1 MFKDQLPVLDDLNT
15 PLSREQLQ
23 VLQDQV
29 TSEGDLPSIQSQ
41 FNYSWGLIKSND
53 PTDQKLGIKT
63 LTDLYKSSPQRRR
76 ECLYYLSLGCF
87 KVGDYANARRYIDSL
102 ILHEPTNEQ
111 FIQLQKIIQDKIAT
125 DGLVGIAL
133 VSGIV
138 AIGATALSL
147 LLTKK
152 KR

>member
-1 MFKDQLPVLDDLNT
+1 MLSDLHT

-29 TSEGDLPSIQSQ
+29 TSEGDLPSVQSQ

-53 PTDQKLGIKT
+53 PNDQKLGIKT

-76 ECLYYLSLGCF
+76 ECLYYLALGCF
-87 KVGDYANARRYIDSL
+87 KIGDYSNSRRYIDSL
-102 ILHEPTNEQ
+102 ITHEPHNDQ
-111 FIQLQKIIQDKIAT
+111 FLKLQKIIQDKIAT

-138 AIGATALSL
+138 AAGATALTLFWS
-147 LLTKK
+147 K
-152 KR
+152 KRR